1 MDPVLNRTAQAVL
14 EARYLARDARGRLTE
29 TPDQMWNR
37 AATAAA
43 GPEDDPR
50 AWTER
55 FRELMVNGLFLP
67 NTPTLINAGRP
78 LGQLSACF
86 VLPVHDSIASIFNT
100 LKQAAQ
106 IHQSGGGTG
115 FNFSRLRPAG
125 DQVRSSRGVSSG
137 PVSFMRVYDLATETI
152 KQGGTRRG
160 ANMGLLRVDHP
171 DILEFIAAKNKV
183 GLSNFNLS
191 VGLTD
196 RFMAAVAREDDFEL
210 INPRTNKPD
219 RRLSA
224 GRIFAALVDSAHRTG
239 EPGAIFLDRINQDN
253 PTPALGPLEGVNP
266 CGEQPLLAYES
277 CNLGS
282 INLGRLTGGGA
293 IDWPGLR
300 RTVRRAVRFLDN
312 IITVNRFPLARIKK
326 VTLANR
332 KIGLGVMGFADLL
345 VRLGLAYDSRAAV
358 DLAGEVMAEINR
370 TALDASEEL
379 GRKRGDFPNFGRSIW
394 AGRRA
399 HMRNATVTTIAPTG
413 SISILAGASP
423 GIEPYFALAQKR
435 TILNGQSFAESNGLL
450 LEKLAV
456 AGWSDQAVID
466 QIAAE
471 GHCRNVDRL
480 PTEIKRLFP
489 TAHQI
494 DWIWHL
500 RIQAAFQKHTAN
512 AVSKTI
518 NLPAEAEP
526 EAVAQALVQAHEL
539 GLKGLTVYRDGS
551 RPGQVLTL
559 GAACQPCNFL

>member
-1 MDPVLNRTAQAVL
+1 MESVLNPTARAVL
-14 EARYLARDARGRLTE
+14 EARYLARDARGRPTE
-29 TPDQMWNR
+29 TPDQMWGR
-37 AATAAA
+37 AAATAAKLEA
-43 GPEDDPR
+43 DQR
-50 AWTER
+50 TWTGR
-55 FRELMVNGLFLP
+55 FRELMVSGLFLP

-115 FNFSRLRPAG
+115 FNFSRLRPTG

-160 ANMGLLRVDHP
+160 ANMSLLRVDHP
-171 DILEFIAAKNKV
+171 DILEFIAAKDRA

-191 VGLTD
+191 VALTD
-196 RFMAAVAREDDFEL
+196 RFMAAAARGDDFEL
-210 INPRTNKPD
+210 INPRTKKPD
-219 RRLSA
+219 RRLPA
-224 GRIFAALVDSAHRTG
+224 AKIFAALVNSAHRTG

-266 CGEQPLLAYES
+266 CGEQPLMAYES

-293 IDWPGLR
+293 IDWPLLR
-300 RTVRRAVRFLDN
+300 QTVRVSVRFLDN

-326 VTLANR
+326 MTLANR

-345 VRLGLAYDSRAAV
+345 VRLGLAYNSQAAV

-379 GRKRGDFPNFGRSIW
+379 GRERGDFPNFGQSIW
-394 AGRRA
+394 AGRRE

-413 SISILAGASP
+413 SISILAGASA
-423 GIEPYFALAQKR
+423 GVEPYFALAQKR
-435 TILNGQSFAESNGLL
+435 TILNGQSFEETNDLL
-450 LEKLAV
+450 REKLKA
-456 AGWSDQAVID
+456 AGLTDQAVID
-466 QIAAE
+466 QIAIE
-471 GHCRNVDRL
+471 GHCGNIARI
-480 PTEIKRLFP
+480 PAEIKRLFP
-489 TAHQI
+489 TAHRI
-494 DWIWHL
+494 DWRWHL
-500 RIQAAFQKHTAN
+500 RIQAAFQEHTAN

-526 EAVAQALVQAHEL
+526 ETVAQALVQAHEL

-559 GAACQPCNFL
+559 GAACPPCNFL